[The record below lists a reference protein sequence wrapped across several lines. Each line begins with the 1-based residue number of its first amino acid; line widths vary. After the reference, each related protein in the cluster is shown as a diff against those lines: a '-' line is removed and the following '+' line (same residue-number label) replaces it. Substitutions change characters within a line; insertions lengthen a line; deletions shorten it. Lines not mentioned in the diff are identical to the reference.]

1 MYHIQQR
8 RQKTNIKYADCHIE
22 QNKPYQ
28 RHLLLPLKNN
38 ENIFYGLFQIGSM
51 LIAIPS
57 MFLFQIEIPRDIEPE
72 INIPFPPGA
81 CRLRQ
86 ELGWNNT
93 LRIGEHQLEY
103 VPAGLDVPA
112 QRKGI
117 VDRI

>member
-1 MYHIQQR
+1 
-8 RQKTNIKYADCHIE
+8 
-22 QNKPYQ
+22 
-28 RHLLLPLKNN
+28 
-38 ENIFYGLFQIGSM
+38 
-51 LIAIPS
+51 

-86 ELGWNNT
+86 ELGWNYT

-117 VDRI
+117 VDRIGDDLVLWHYIILRVDAHPPGELHPTSKPDGEDVVLVLRCRNEIVMQIGR